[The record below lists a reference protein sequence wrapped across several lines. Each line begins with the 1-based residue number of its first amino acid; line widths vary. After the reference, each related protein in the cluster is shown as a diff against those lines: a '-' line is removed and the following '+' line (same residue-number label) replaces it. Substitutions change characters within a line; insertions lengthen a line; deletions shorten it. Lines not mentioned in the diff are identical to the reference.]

1 MRVRNSVLNW
11 NDRIG
16 RRLKLHDLHIFLTVA
31 EAGSMGK
38 AAERLLISQP
48 SISKAIADMEHTVGV
63 RLLDRNATGVALT
76 DYGRALLIRGIG
88 AFDELRQGIKDIEF
102 LADPTAG
109 EIRVGCPE
117 ALACGLLLAV
127 LTRFTRLYP
136 RVIVN
141 MFSTNNVAHEF
152 GLLRERKVDLLI
164 GGIQKPLIQED
175 LHADVLY
182 EDQPFIVVGGKNRW
196 AGQRKIELAELIDE
210 PWLLPRESIFSSF
223 MADIFRSH
231 GLPFP
236 KIGVRTY
243 SVHQRLDLLTTDWFV
258 GAESGSVLRFNA
270 DRYSLKVLPVDFATA
285 HRFTVAI
292 VTLKNRPIS
301 PLLETFIN
309 CVHDIAR
316 PMVRVVAP
324 ERPETVRDL
333 RELR

>member
-1 MRVRNSVLNW
+1 MIARASGLNW

-38 AAERLLISQP
+38 AAERLSISQP
-48 SISKAIADMEHTVGV
+48 SISKAIADVEHTVGV
-63 RLLDRNATGVALT
+63 RLLDRSATGVELT
-76 DYGRALLIRGIG
+76 DYGRALVGRGIA

-109 EIRVGCPE
+109 EVRVGCPE
-117 ALACGLLLAV
+117 PIASGLLLAV
-127 LTRFTRLYP
+127 LIRFTRLYP
-136 RVIVN
+136 RVIVSV
-141 MFSTNNVAHEF
+141 FSTNNLAHEL

-164 GGIQKPLIQED
+164 GGISSPLAQED
-175 LHADVLY
+175 LHSDVLY
-182 EDQPFIVVGGKNRW
+182 EDQPFIVVGVKNRW
-196 AGQRKIELAELIDE
+196 AGLRKVELAELIKE
-210 PWLLPRESIFSSF
+210 PWLLPRDSIFSTF
-223 MADIFRSH
+223 MSDIFRSH

-243 SVHQRLDLLTTDWFV
+243 SVHQRLDLLTTDRFV

-270 DRYSLKVLPVDFATA
+270 DRYPLKVLPVDFAAA

-301 PLLETFIN
+301 PLGMAFVE
-309 CVHDIAR
+309 CVHNDAR
-316 PMVRVVAP
+316 PMVRSYAAQHSRA
-324 ERPETVRDL
+324 EAE
-333 RELR
+333 EK